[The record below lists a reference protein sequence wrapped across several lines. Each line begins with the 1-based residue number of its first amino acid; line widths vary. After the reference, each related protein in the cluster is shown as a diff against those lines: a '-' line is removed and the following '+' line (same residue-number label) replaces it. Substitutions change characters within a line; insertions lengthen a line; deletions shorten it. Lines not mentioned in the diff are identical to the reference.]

1 MIAVLKS
8 SLFLSQLQFNIVL
21 CRRFLKQSCGKS
33 AFFLDRQCIQISSV
47 LNLPEYRLQYRTDFP
62 RRPPQPE
69 QYLFKNMGQSP
80 QFNPQ
85 RENN

>member
-62 RRPPQPE
+62 RRPRSRSNI
-69 QYLFKNMGQSP
+69 YSKTWGQSP